1 MGTWAQRER
10 DNGRGEGIFKGAESK
25 DGQVGRW
32 SPEKVDIF
40 ILIP

>member
-10 DNGRGEGIFKGAESK
+10 QWAGEGVFRGAESK

-32 SPEKVDIF
+32 CPEKVGIF
-40 ILIP
+40 IVIP